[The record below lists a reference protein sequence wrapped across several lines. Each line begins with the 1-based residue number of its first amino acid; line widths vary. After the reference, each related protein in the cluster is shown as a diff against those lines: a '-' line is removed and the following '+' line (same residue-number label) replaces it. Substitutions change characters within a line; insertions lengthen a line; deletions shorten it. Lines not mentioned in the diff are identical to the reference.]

1 MIMVADSMPGLK
13 RWIAGLG
20 LKDSAKLLV
29 IRMIVAFL
37 LHAGRMSCLS
47 ASGAVR
53 SETLHRAQISRF
65 LRRPSWRKLDL
76 NSILQKRLIE
86 LETKA
91 GRYVY
96 IIDAT
101 LTSQSGKNTE
111 NTFSTGNRKR
121 RPCKGRRYGKKKNA
135 RRMCH
140 SFTFGLL
147 ITPSGIRI
155 PFSKPYYTREYCEQ
169 KSKKKKGLK
178 HRTTAEAA
186 ADLIRELPLPEDAR
200 VVVLGDSAY
209 DAEVVKDACEA
220 RNYSWIFPSNA
231 ERVLSG
237 PRGKRVKV
245 RSLIKDWLTW
255 SRQTIKVAPG
265 QGQYAVYRR
274 LSSHRIGPKAK
285 VRTFY
290 VHKERQEVHSVGEV
304 LLVFSTTKTII
315 DTATPDDVKILMTND
330 LSLSARDVVELYSL
344 RWQIELFFKELK
356 STLGFHQ
363 YQFQSFEAVEG
374 WLELALTAFMYLE
387 WYRVQQMR
395 RCDLS
400 EDRKRWWEQQR
411 TYGVCQALRSATEQN
426 ELQYIAAC
434 LETPGGLRKLKRII
448 RDSFPS
454 EYRGAA

>member
-37 LHAGRMSCLS
+37 LHAGRMSCLR

-53 SETLHRAQISRF
+53 SETRHRAQVSRF
-65 LRRPSWRKLDL
+65 LERPRWRELDI
-76 NSILQKRLIE
+76 NSILQKRLVE
-86 LETKA
+86 QEVKVGKFA
-91 GRYVY
+91 Y

-111 NTFSTGNRKR
+111 NTFSTGNRTR

-186 ADLIRELPLPEDAR
+186 ADLIRELPLPEGAR

-209 DAEVVKDACEA
+209 DAEVVHDACA
-220 RNYSWIFPSNA
+220 DRGYSWILPSNA
-231 ERVLSG
+231 ERVLAG
-237 PRGKRVKV
+237 PKGKRVKV
-245 RSLIKDWLTW
+245 RSLLKDWSKW
-255 SRQTIKVAPG
+255 SRQTLKVAPG
-265 QGQYAVYRR
+265 QGAYAVYRR

-290 VHKERQEVHSVGEV
+290 VHKERQEVRSVGEV
-304 LLVFSTTKTII
+304 LLVFSTTKQII

-330 LSLSARDVVELYSL
+330 LSLSVRDVVELYSL

-363 YQFQSFEAVEG
+363 YQFQGFEAVEG
-374 WLELALTAFMYLE
+374 WVELVLTAFMYLE
-387 WYRVQQMR
+387 WYRVQQIR
-395 RCDLS
+395 RRDSS
-400 EDRKRWWEQQR
+400 EEKQHWWQQQR
-411 TYGVCQALRSATEQN
+411 TYGVCQAIRSATEQN
-426 ELQYIAAC
+426 ELKYIADC

-448 RDSFPS
+448 RNSFPN
-454 EYRGAA
+454 EYRDAA